1 MGAHHARWSVGPAA
15 EGHCRRRHR
24 FRQNGR
30 IQKGEGGDMQQ
41 LQGRVAVVT
50 GAASGIGLAMA
61 TRFAR
66 AGMKLVLADIEAAA
80 LQRALA
86 QLQSMDAQA
95 LAVTVDVADAASVE
109 RLAEA
114 AYAGFGAVHLLCN
127 NAGVTAPALLQPT
140 WQNSLQ
146 DWHWVLAV
154 NLMGVVHGV
163 RSFVPRMLAGGD
175 EGHVV
180 NTASVAG
187 LITGSGPYFASKH
200 ALSCLTEG
208 LYKDFKLA
216 GAKLS
221 ASVLCP
227 GVIRTQILDAERN
240 RPAAFGGP
248 TDPATLGERDRQWVA
263 GFRAALEAGIDP
275 AVVAEAVHD
284 AVVHDRYYIVPAQD
298 EHLQR
303 IRTRMADIAALR
315 NPTLPAPGA

>member
-1 MGAHHARWSVGPAA
+1 M
-15 EGHCRRRHR
+15 
-24 FRQNGR
+24 
-30 IQKGEGGDMQQ
+30 Q

-61 TRFAR
+61 ECFAR
-66 AGMKLVLADIEAAA
+66 AGMKLVLADIETAA

-86 QLQSMDAQA
+86 QLQAQDAQA
-95 LAVTVDVADAASVE
+95 IAVTVDVADAASVE
-109 RLAEA
+109 RLADA
-114 AYAGFGAVHLLCN
+114 AYARFGAVHLLCN

-146 DWHWVLAV
+146 DWHWVMAV

-187 LITGSGPYFASKH
+187 LLTGSGPYFASKH
-200 ALSCLTEG
+200 AVACLTEG
-208 LYKDFKLA
+208 LYKDFKQA
-216 GAKLS
+216 GVKLS

-240 RPAAFGGP
+240 RPAQYGGP
-248 TDPATLGERDRQWVA
+248 TDLATLGERDRQWA
-263 GFRAALEAGIDP
+263 SGFRAALEAGIDP
-275 AVVAEAVHD
+275 AVVAEAVAD
-284 AVVHDRYYIVPAQD
+284 AVKHDRYYIVPAQD

-303 IRTRMADIAALR
+303 IRTRMADITALR
-315 NPTLPAPGA
+315 NPTLPAPKA